1 MQTPPSCLVP
11 LKKKSLLIVQV
22 RVFYLVDGHTVSAV
36 INKRQLHLHFCCL
49 GVNSPHT
56 GHWNELS
63 SRRTCS
69 GGVFC
74 IKHWVAAVKSI
85 WILIHSRANSRFMAH
100 DIIPFDWLL
109 VGSGAHLV
117 AVYASEAEANPSDFG
132 TANLLDLM
140 RLLPSIH
147 ELPQPA

>member
-1 MQTPPSCLVP
+1 MRANAAPPSCLVP

-22 RVFYLVDGHTVSAV
+22 RVFYLVDGHTVSGV
-36 INKRQLHLHFCCL
+36 INKRQLHLHFCYL

-74 IKHWVAAVKSI
+74 IKH
-85 WILIHSRANSRFMAH
+85 
-100 DIIPFDWLL
+100 
-109 VGSGAHLV
+109 
-117 AVYASEAEANPSDFG
+117 
-132 TANLLDLM
+132 
-140 RLLPSIH
+140 
-147 ELPQPA
+147 